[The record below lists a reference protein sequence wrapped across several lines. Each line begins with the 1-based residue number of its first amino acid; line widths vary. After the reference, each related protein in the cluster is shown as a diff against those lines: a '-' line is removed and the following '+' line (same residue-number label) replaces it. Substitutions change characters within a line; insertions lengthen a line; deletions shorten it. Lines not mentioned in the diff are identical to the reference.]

1 MLAGACGATRW
12 FGKGCEGVGAG
23 YISWGEGCGGSTL
36 SQGYTLG
43 WIASS
48 SGSTGGP
55 VSEGYTLG
63 YTLGSGDTALHA
75 SSACTWR
82 SSVLMRGVWRGVR
95 RVSETRDGRW
105 HCTASG
111 HAREVDSMQM
121 RAVAARR
128 PAATDRGVWRVLV
141 RRGAEAVAQTLVS
154 LSQRRSARREGVWRL
169 RHCTFEGWLTC
180 DDACGAC
187 GTLRLLICGDWQSS
201 RQEWRAKRA
210 CRPAKRAGRRRIED
224 RTAATWKENLQNP
237 AVT

>member
-1 MLAGACGATRW
+1 MWGDALVREGVRGRGGGLYKLGGGLRW
-12 FGKGCEGVGAG
+12 FDFESGLYVRVDRLLLRGYRRPRVGG
-23 YISWGEGCGGSTL
+23 LYVRLYVRLWGHG
-36 SQGYTLG
+36 
-43 WIASS
+43 A
-48 SGSTGGP
+48 
-55 VSEGYTLG
+55 
-63 YTLGSGDTALHA
+63 A

-210 CRPAKRAGRRRIED
+210 CRPADRACRRRIED
-224 RTAATWKENLQNP
+224 RTAATWQENLQNE